1 MVALLTGLGLR
12 VGPGVEPELGTIS
25 MKVMP
30 EASKRTWWLRAWATR
45 GVGKGD
51 IQVTRLGGPALR
63 EEGGPTDQ
71 EGMGAGR
78 GKAALGRAAR

>member
-1 MVALLTGLGLR
+1 
-12 VGPGVEPELGTIS
+12 

-51 IQVTRLGGPALR
+51 IQVTRLGGKRPALR
-63 EEGGPTDQ
+63 EEGGPTGQ

-78 GKAALGRAAR
+78 GKAALGRAVR